1 MGGLKTFIV
10 GLVLAG
16 SIPSSAV
23 ASDGIHWTFANCA
36 GRLSAQMEHQWLI
49 NDANADRTK
58 AHRAAMIAL
67 LEATMPRDGG
77 RDVLARRIEAK
88 QAQAVLLTRATFN
101 DDADDAQWALRRAE
115 MEIAHCVGML
125 LG

>member
-1 MGGLKTFIV
+1 MGSLKTFIV
-10 GLVLAG
+10 GLVLAV
-16 SIPSSAV
+16 SVPLPAV
-23 ASDGIHWTFANCA
+23 AADGIHWIFANCT

-58 AHRAAMIAL
+58 AHRAAMLAL
-67 LEATMPRDGG
+67 LEATMPADRG

-101 DDADDAQWALRRAE
+101 NDADDAQWALRRAE
-115 MEIAHCVGML
+115 MEISQCVGML